1 MKPLAALVL
10 VAALSAC
17 GSIPVATPPQ
27 QAPSTSP
34 TSAAPSTLTKQF
46 GSTFTWDDGL
56 AVTVTAPQ
64 KFEPKTDVSYQD
76 KDSKAFVIMEV
87 TFKNGAAEPMS
98 PGMLYLTGTTGSR
111 EAKRIFDSANGI
123 ELEPSAKVLPGR
135 EVAGGVCPQG
145 RVEELQ
151 GCHSL
156 GVPLE
161 RSTKPR
167 QPPGRLSGAGV
178 LLW

>member
-64 KFEPKTDVSYQD
+64 KFKPKTDVSYQD

-135 EVAGGVCPQG
+135 EVKWKVAFGGDLGQPFTVQIDYG
-145 RVEELQ
+145 FDRKGGIYEA
-151 GCHSL
+151 SL
-156 GVPLE
+156 
-161 RSTKPR
+161 
-167 QPPGRLSGAGV
+167 
-178 LLW
+178 